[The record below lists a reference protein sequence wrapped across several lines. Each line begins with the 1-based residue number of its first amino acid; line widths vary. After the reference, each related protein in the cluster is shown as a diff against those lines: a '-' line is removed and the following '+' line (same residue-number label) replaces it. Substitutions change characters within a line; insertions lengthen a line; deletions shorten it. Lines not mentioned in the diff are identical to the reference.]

1 MLIDHKNR
9 LYKCIEN
16 GRLNPKEFCFT
27 EEDDDH
33 VSISYKNTPLIFSIS
48 ISPTHN
54 DAFFA
59 KKVNFTSQF
68 NTEEVI
74 NEKGLARLDIEELTI
89 GFEDW
94 LDMHVSLFISN
105 QMEEDLLQKQS
116 EDELLNFSGIEL
128 DENKNFK
135 RQESELLAF
144 QLQDIKSFLIQNHS
158 LTGERLSKI
167 EERMDSLKAAL
178 KDNTLTKKD
187 WKILAL
193 SIFASIAI
201 SLDVPDIQDL
211 IQPYLDKVQATKVIK
226 KPIKSKLNY
235 V

>member
-1 MLIDHKNR
+1 
-9 LYKCIEN
+9 
-16 GRLNPKEFCFT
+16 
-27 EEDDDH
+27 
-33 VSISYKNTPLIFSIS
+33 
-48 ISPTHN
+48 
-54 DAFFA
+54 
-59 KKVNFTSQF
+59 
-68 NTEEVI
+68 
-74 NEKGLARLDIEELTI
+74 
-89 GFEDW
+89 
-94 LDMHVSLFISN
+94 MHVSLFISN